1 MRRRSLVRDRS
12 RAYELAIEAH
22 QYLYPLVLMDVTRR
36 QATGVQTADEVV
48 GRAPPNTFAHLRCF
62 PPVDYHD
69 VPRPNLDVLYSF
81 AWLDVTAGPVI
92 LSIPDAGDRYYTLP
106 MYDMWSDVFASPGT
120 RTSGNGPAEYALV
133 ETGWRGDLPDHARRI
148 EAPTPYVWII
158 ARMQCDGEDDY
169 GYVNRFQDGMKI
181 TVVPDGRPP
190 RRARV
195 ETEVDDATPAFALVD
210 AMEPLAF
217 LTYATELLQLHPP
230 HPTDHAVLQR
240 MERLGIVVGERLDPA
255 KMPRAALESLRSA
268 FAESKLNLFRRS
280 KELGWTRNGWLMNT
294 ETMGAWGSDYLKRAT
309 VDRIGLSAASPEDII
324 YPTAFVDDHGRPL
337 HGSARY
343 AMRFERHELPP
354 TQAFWSLTVYDDD
367 GYVPPNEFG
376 KYLLRDRDPLEFA
389 ADGSLQVVIQRRP
402 PEGLPRANWLPCPY
416 ETFNLCLRLYWP
428 APEALDRTWAPPPV
442 RCLDPTQWAPAAR
455 TKADVA
461 ALEH

>member
-1 MRRRSLVRDRS
+1 
-12 RAYELAIEAH
+12 
-22 QYLYPLVLMDVTRR
+22 
-36 QATGVQTADEVV
+36 
-48 GRAPPNTFAHLRCF
+48 
-62 PPVDYHD
+62 
-69 VPRPNLDVLYSF
+69 
-81 AWLDVTAGPVI
+81 
-92 LSIPDAGDRYYTLP
+92 
-106 MYDMWSDVFASPGT
+106 
-120 RTSGNGPAEYALV
+120 
-133 ETGWRGDLPDHARRI
+133 
-148 EAPTPYVWII
+148 
-158 ARMQCDGEDDY
+158 
-169 GYVNRFQDGMKI
+169 
-181 TVVPDGRPP
+181 
-190 RRARV
+190 
-195 ETEVDDATPAFALVD
+195 
-210 AMEPLAF
+210 
-217 LTYATELLQLHPP
+217 
-230 HPTDHAVLQR
+230 VLQR

-354 TQAFWSLTVYDDD
+354 AQAFWSLTVYDDD